1 MLRGELI
8 LNGRDSFSFQMDPD
22 VMTKTEIDLGRSH
35 RVRSIELT
43 VLEVMDGAV
52 GSSAVGFSEVEVYR

>member
-35 RVRSIELT
+35 RVRSIELK

-52 GSSAVGFSEVEVYR
+52 GSSAVGFSEVEIYR